1 MGISSKEVKE
11 AKQPEVG
18 SDQRESR
25 LGGTRAT
32 SAAGDIHCDSVEDQ
46 PPERA
51 FLIAAPDQTHLST
64 AVNHSLA
71 GLH

>member
-1 MGISSKEVKE
+1 MGILSKEVKE
-11 AKQPEVG
+11 VKQPEVG

-25 LGGTRAT
+25 LGGKKAT
-32 SAAGDIHCDSVEDQ
+32 SAAGDFVAAWRIN
-46 PPERA
+46 PPKRA

-64 AVNHSLA
+64 AVNHLLA